1 MVKINQLEI
10 ENRAPPRCPFCG
22 SIENHGNICDWCH
35 NPITDDYINDES
47 ENKKMLEV
55 KVTIT
60 AATDLM
66 TVLNNIAAAL
76 DGKNLHTVC
85 NQFGADSKHIDNMGT
100 INMGVGGKTQPATPT
115 APVATPAQVLGAPL
129 SATPAQTATPIAPTV
144 PVATPGPAVTPTA
157 NVAPA
162 PIVPTSAPQYTL
174 DMIATAGSAL
184 IDAGKMDQLMGLLG
198 KFGVASLTELAP
210 ESYGAVANELR
221 ALGAAI

>member
-1 MVKINQLEI
+1 
-10 ENRAPPRCPFCG
+10 
-22 SIENHGNICDWCH
+22 
-35 NPITDDYINDES
+35 
-47 ENKKMLEV
+47 MLEM

-66 TVLNNIAAAL
+66 AVLNSIAAAL
-76 DGKNLHTVC
+76 NGTDLRPVAKA
-85 NQFGADSKHIDNMGT
+85 GASAASAPIA
-100 INMGVGGKTQPATPT
+100 QPTTPT
-115 APVATPAQVLGAPL
+115 APVNPTPAPVATPAQAPGAPL

-144 PVATPGPAVTPTA
+144 PVAAPAPAAAPAA

-162 PIVPTSAPQYTL
+162 PAVPTSAPQYTL

-184 IDAGKMDQLMGLLG
+184 IDAGKMDQLMQLLG

>member
-1 MVKINQLEI
+1 
-10 ENRAPPRCPFCG
+10 
-22 SIENHGNICDWCH
+22 
-35 NPITDDYINDES
+35 
-47 ENKKMLEV
+47 MLEM

-66 TVLNNIAAAL
+66 AVLNNIAAAL
-76 DGKNLHTVC
+76 DGKNPHTVC
-85 NQFGADSKHIDNMGT
+85 NQFGADSKHIDNACT
-100 INMGVGGKTQPATPT
+100 INMGVGGNAQPATPT
-115 APVATPAQVLGAPL
+115 APVNPTPAPVATPAQALGAPL
-129 SATPAQTATPIAPTV
+129 SATPAQTATPIAPAV
-144 PVATPGPAVTPTA
+144 PVAAPAPAAAPAA

-162 PIVPTSAPQYTL
+162 PAVPTSAPQYTL

-184 IDAGKMDQLMGLLG
+184 IDAGKMDQLMQLLG

>member
-1 MVKINQLEI
+1 
-10 ENRAPPRCPFCG
+10 
-22 SIENHGNICDWCH
+22 
-35 NPITDDYINDES
+35 
-47 ENKKMLEV
+47 MLEM

-66 TVLNNIAAAL
+66 AVLNNIAAAL
-76 DGKNLHTVC
+76 DGKNPHTVC
-85 NQFGADSKHIDNMGT
+85 NQFGADNKPIDNVGT
-100 INMGVGGKTQPATPT
+100 INMGVGGNTQPATPT
-115 APVATPAQVLGAPL
+115 APVNPTPAPVATPAQAPGAPL

-144 PVATPGPAVTPTA
+144 PVAAPAPAAAPAA

-162 PIVPTSAPQYTL
+162 PAVPTSAPQYTL

-184 IDAGKMDQLMGLLG
+184 IDAGKMDQLMQLLG
-198 KFGVASLTELAP
+198 KFGVVSLTELAP

>member
-1 MVKINQLEI
+1 
-10 ENRAPPRCPFCG
+10 
-22 SIENHGNICDWCH
+22 
-35 NPITDDYINDES
+35 
-47 ENKKMLEV
+47 MLEM

-66 TVLNNIAAAL
+66 AVLNNIAAAL
-76 DGKNLHTVC
+76 DGKNPHTVC
-85 NQFGADSKHIDNMGT
+85 NQFGADSKHIDNAGT
-100 INMGVGGKTQPATPT
+100 INMLVGGNTQPATPT
-115 APVATPAQVLGAPL
+115 APVNPTPAPVATPAPAPGAPL

-144 PVATPGPAVTPTA
+144 PVAGLAPAAAPAA

-162 PIVPTSAPQYTL
+162 PAVPTSAPQYTL

-184 IDAGKMDQLMGLLG
+184 IDAGKMDQLMQLLG

>member
-1 MVKINQLEI
+1 
-10 ENRAPPRCPFCG
+10 
-22 SIENHGNICDWCH
+22 
-35 NPITDDYINDES
+35 
-47 ENKKMLEV
+47 MLEM

-66 TVLNNIAAAL
+66 AVLNNIAAAL

-85 NQFGADSKHIDNMGT
+85 NQFGADSKHIDNVGT
-100 INMGVGGKTQPATPT
+100 INMGVGGNTQPATPT
-115 APVATPAQVLGAPL
+115 APVNPTPAPVATPAQAPGAPL

-144 PVATPGPAVTPTA
+144 PVAAPAPAAAPAA

-162 PIVPTSAPQYTL
+162 PAVPTSAPQYTL

-184 IDAGKMDQLMGLLG
+184 IDAGKMDQLMQLLG
-198 KFGVASLTELAP
+198 KFGVVSLTELAP

>member
-1 MVKINQLEI
+1 
-10 ENRAPPRCPFCG
+10 
-22 SIENHGNICDWCH
+22 
-35 NPITDDYINDES
+35 
-47 ENKKMLEV
+47 MLEM

-66 TVLNNIAAAL
+66 AVLNNIAAAL

-85 NQFGADSKHIDNMGT
+85 NQFGADNKHIDNVGT
-100 INMGVGGKTQPATPT
+100 INMGVGGNTQPATPT
-115 APVATPAQVLGAPL
+115 APVNPTPAPVATPAQAPGAPL

-144 PVATPGPAVTPTA
+144 PVAAPAPAAAPAA

-162 PIVPTSAPQYTL
+162 PAVPTSAPQYTL

-184 IDAGKMDQLMGLLG
+184 IDAGKMDQLMQLLG
-198 KFGVASLTELAP
+198 KFGVVSLTELAP